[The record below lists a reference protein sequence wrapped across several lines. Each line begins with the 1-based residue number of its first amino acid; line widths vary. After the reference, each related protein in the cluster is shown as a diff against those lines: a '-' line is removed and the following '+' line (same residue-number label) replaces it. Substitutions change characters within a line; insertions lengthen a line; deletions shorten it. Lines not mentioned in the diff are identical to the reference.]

1 MAKKY
6 QEYASI
12 TSMQDRGKAKKHS
25 ELFSYGMGPPSWLD
39 DVRGQNMGS
48 TRLHKRLKGL
58 DIDVHI
64 STQEKPRALLELLKK
79 YVVDIFSLKII
90 FLVFLC
96 RIHKILPA
104 GRPVNIKMKPPSS
117 CWFSDEDT
125 SRVL

>member
-1 MAKKY
+1 MFRLTNKLDAIGRRKFGYRPKSLKLYASSMAKKY

-64 STQEKPRALLELLKK
+64 STQEKPRALL
-79 YVVDIFSLKII
+79 
-90 FLVFLC
+90 
-96 RIHKILPA
+96 KILKNMSFIFFA
-104 GRPVNIKMKPPSS
+104 
-117 CWFSDEDT
+117 
-125 SRVL
+125 